1 MNTAVYPEPYKL
13 PAGILAV
20 LVHGAFFALMYF
32 GFSWQTQPPEVMSV
46 ELWQSLPDMPDAPP
60 ARKIPAK
67 ANPAREMTEKV
78 VPLEVEAERK
88 PDIVMPDKKPAIK
101 PEKKIEVKPGLTKP
115 PEVKKLSVQPAKP
128 SAAELQAA
136 RQKAA
141 QAAADKQ
148 AARDQAAQEAATG
161 RVVDEYISKIS
172 AKIRRNVVMP
182 PEVADNARAEFLVTL
197 LPGGRVMGV
206 KLKKSS
212 GNPAY
217 DASVER
223 AILKSDPL
231 PLPADAG
238 LFNRFRELKLGFQ
251 PVEPVK

>member
-1 MNTAVYPEPYKL
+1 
-13 PAGILAV
+13 
-20 LVHGAFFALMYF
+20 
-32 GFSWQTQPPEVMSV
+32 
-46 ELWQSLPDMPDAPP
+46 
-60 ARKIPAK
+60 
-67 ANPAREMTEKV
+67 
-78 VPLEVEAERK
+78 
-88 PDIVMPDKKPAIK
+88 MPDKKPAIK

-161 RVVDEYISKIS
+161 RLVDEYISKIS